1 MSIVNALKSSGYTPE
16 KSTAG
21 DRPILIGMYKCLF
34 VDWKEQ
40 EDKGY
45 GPSIRADF
53 KVVEKL
59 SGYDSRSTFPEFVG
73 FFNTSE
79 EKINS
84 KRNGLAKLLNGFFSI
99 GKNIDSSSDEAFAES
114 MNALKGSAE
123 VFIKGYKQEPVH
135 QVDGAWVE
143 NPDGN
148 AKQAF
153 VFYTE
158 KNAIKQA
165 EKDIKAAGHPL

>member
-1 MSIVNALKSSGYTPE
+1 MGIVSALKASGYEPE

-21 DRPILIGMYKCLF
+21 DKPILVGVYKAMF

-45 GPSIRADF
+45 GPSVRADF
-53 KVVEKL
+53 KVTERL
-59 SGYDSRSTFPEFVG
+59 SGFDSRSSFPEFVG
-73 FFNTSE
+73 FFNTSP

-84 KRNGLAKLLNGFFSI
+84 KRNGLAKLLNGFFSV
-99 GKNIDSSSDEAFAES
+99 GKNVDSSSDEAFAES

-123 VFIKGYKQEPVH
+123 VFIKGYKQEPLH

-143 NPDGN
+143 NPDGD

-153 VFYTE
+153 VFMTE
-158 KNAIKQA
+158 RNAKKQA